1 MTGILLAATL
11 SLSIAGEVALPQAGP
26 GGQIRGLSG
35 ITRVADD
42 SYYAVRDSNGL
53 LYSLMVGVDRTT
65 GAPTNCVISGLSRLQ
80 GRGDLECVV
89 WDSACHCVWTADE
102 DDGTIRAFHPVAG
115 TELCQVEIPPVFDAF
130 RYNFSFESLALHP
143 NGLEM
148 WTCNE
153 EALCRREAMGRVR
166 KKAAPVKAGTPD
178 VDDGPRSTR
187 EHGSRIRLQRFTR
200 ATPKDDWKPAG
211 QWMYET
217 DRVGGANFAGKS
229 RSGVSDLL
237 CLEDGTLFVLEREM
251 SIKKGFMP
259 SFRCRIYQLDL
270 TGADDVSQIVSLKD
284 SSVRPISKIRVFGAG
299 TGLAMYEGIC
309 LGPKLTDGSRS
320 VLLISDGDDGAANRI
335 LGLRL
340 TRGGVRE

>member
-1 MTGILLAATL
+1 MTGFLLAATL
-11 SLSIAGEVALPQAGP
+11 SLSIAGEIALPQTGS

-42 SYYAVRDSNGL
+42 SYYAIRDSNGL
-53 LYSLMVGVDRTT
+53 LYSLTVGVDRTT
-65 GAPTNCVISGLSRLQ
+65 GAPTNCLISEVSRLQ

-89 WDSACHCVWTADE
+89 WDSARHCVWTADE

-115 TELCQVEIPPVFDAF
+115 TELGQVEIPPVFDAF

-153 EALCRREAMGRVR
+153 EALCRREAVGRVR
-166 KKAAPVKAGTPD
+166 KKAAPVKSGTPD

-187 EHGSRIRLQRFTR
+187 EHGSRVRLQRFTR
-200 ATPKDDWKPAG
+200 TTPKDDWLPAG

-237 CLEDGTLFVLEREM
+237 CLEDGTLLALEREM

-259 SFRCRIYQLDL
+259 TFRCRIYQLDF

-284 SSVRPISKIRVFGAG
+284 AKVSPVSKTRVFGAG

-309 LGPKLTDGSRS
+309 LGPELADGSRS

-340 TRGGVRE
+340 ARGGARK

>member
-53 LYSLMVGVDRTT
+53 LDSLMVGVDRTT

-153 EALCRREAMGRVR
+153 EALCRREAVGRVR

-187 EHGSRIRLQRFTR
+187 AHGSRIRLQRFAR

-229 RSGVSDLL
+229 RSGDVV
-237 CLEDGTLFVLEREM
+237 GTSSSTSVA
-251 SIKKGFMP
+251 P
-259 SFRCRIYQLDL
+259 L
-270 TGADDVSQIVSLKD
+270 TE
-284 SSVRPISKIRVFGAG
+284 P
-299 TGLAMYEGIC
+299 
-309 LGPKLTDGSRS
+309 
-320 VLLISDGDDGAANRI
+320 
-335 LGLRL
+335 
-340 TRGGVRE
+340 